1 MCHACKHAAARCIS
15 MAATWKR
22 RRSWLDRNMAAFEG
36 LNLQAIIS
44 TASGCGAH
52 WQSSLRRPHDRPW
65 QERQAAVRGN
75 EAHAVN
81 SIPNSQAGSL
91 AARVM
96 DISAFLAVA
105 EGWDDVRLKS
115 LPCKIAVHEPCSS
128 AQCIARFHSC
138 LHIAG
143 THSRC
148 TGGAAGRKR
157 SVLRRGRHLF
167 SGPAGDGTGA
177 AAMTK

>member
-1 MCHACKHAAARCIS
+1 MHVPGLQTCCGALHQHGGELERGAKAGKIGTS
-15 MAATWKR
+15 
-22 RRSWLDRNMAAFEG
+22 AAFEG
-36 LNLQAIIS
+36 LGLQAIIS

-52 WQSSLRRPHDRPW
+52 LAEQFAASSRQPW

-105 EGWDDVRLKS
+105 EGWDDVRLKP
-115 LPCKIAVHEPCSS
+115 LPCKIAVH
-128 AQCIARFHSC
+128 
-138 LHIAG
+138 
-143 THSRC
+143 
-148 TGGAAGRKR
+148 
-157 SVLRRGRHLF
+157 
-167 SGPAGDGTGA
+167 
-177 AAMTK
+177 